1 MEQAKVFLAE
11 NRPSVVA
18 IFKRHTKIG
27 PKPPAHASEDIREII
42 DLFVLLIAATEF
54 LEVSLIRIY
63 IARVADMSSSMKSKG
78 IPNATKEHLGSPE
91 LLWTGYFLDR

>member
-18 IFKRHTKIG
+18 IFKRQTKIG
-27 PKPPAHASEDIREII
+27 PKPPAHASEDVREII

-78 IPNATKEHLGSPE
+78 IPNATKHLGSPE
-91 LLWTGYFLDR
+91 HLLTGQLLDR